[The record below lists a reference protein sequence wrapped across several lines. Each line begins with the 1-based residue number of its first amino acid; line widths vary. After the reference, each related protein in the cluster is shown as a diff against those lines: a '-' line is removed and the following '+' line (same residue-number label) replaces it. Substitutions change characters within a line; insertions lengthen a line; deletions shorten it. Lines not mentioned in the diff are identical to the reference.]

1 MDMHINPHVRF
12 PTALFHSATT
22 MIDLGKHDRS
32 MQERSESSSKER
44 IRDLSRL
51 MSLLYWLP
59 VTSLV
64 TTDTPVTTME
74 EVDLNTC
81 HAPQCH
87 ARALGNILVKL
98 RTDGFIQCPLRKLV
112 NHEMTVLDH

>member
-22 MIDLGKHDRS
+22 MI
-32 MQERSESSSKER
+32 
-44 IRDLSRL
+44 DLSRL